1 MSTVPLTEEQRRIV
15 AHDHGPALVFAV
27 AGAGKSTAAAHRI
40 ERLVRERVFSPREIL
55 ATTFNR
61 AAAHELRDKL
71 HAWPHC
77 AAVHATTLHS
87 VGYRVLR
94 RAQHLGHLTHL
105 HLGDAEQTDLN
116 LTVYTRALAQARTD
130 GVDLGHGVDRD
141 DFLEYVSR
149 CKGDLQYAD
158 LDAADLPPG
167 GRAVARQAK
176 SPTPGSPYLALYRT
190 YERVRR
196 RDGIV
201 TFDDMLLDAWE
212 ALVRFPDLLADVQ
225 GQYRCVIVDEFQ
237 DVNLAQSELVDL
249 ITRTHRNLMAVGDD
263 DQTIY
268 EWRGARVD
276 FILGFAERYGAVTY
290 FIRDNF
296 RSFAPHVVLANR
308 VIEHNTRRQP
318 KRLELTRGFAG
329 ETLVHQHGSA
339 EEQGRAV
346 VLEIDAALRD
356 GARRADIAVLVR
368 TYAQT
373 PFVEHFLIESRI
385 PYVVRGH
392 LPFYQRP
399 EVVVLVGYLRL
410 ARAERTLRRGSG
422 LDDAHLTTA
431 VRDWHRLVN
440 RPLRYVPRA
449 VADEIALR
457 VARDRLTF
465 ARATRLV
472 AAGQDDRFA
481 ARLTELADVLTWLAD
496 TLDDTPASDL
506 LGALDVRVGYTRHLL
521 MLSGLPENA
530 EGRVRNVQAF
540 TRYARDKGSGALF
553 LRHLDHVSFGRVGG
567 NAADDADVVT
577 LTSVFRAKGSQWPI
591 VFVPDANAGTYP
603 LGGPDRLE
611 EERRIFYVALT
622 RPQRT
627 LHLHTVVG
635 VPTSPF
641 LLDAQHE
648 TVLAETRQLRA
659 ALEGDPDNWDAT
671 DARAVL
677 TLPVRLGLERY
688 LRAWWPSQ
696 ADEAHVLRVAR
707 RAQRLHTAARLL
719 AADDTLRL
727 TDVDAEVW
735 ETFGPG
741 EEPEGADLALVR
753 GAATPT
759 DISPVKTVP
768 LTSFT
773 HGQRVHHP
781 MLGTGT
787 VVAVQRDG
795 REENITIFFDSGTRR
810 TMIARFARLTDPS
823 HP

>member
-1 MSTVPLTEEQRRIV
+1 MSPVPLTEEQRRIV

-40 ERLVRERVFSPREIL
+40 ERLVRERVFAPREIL

-61 AAAHELRDKL
+61 AAARELRDKL

-77 AAVHATTLHS
+77 AAVPATTLHS
-87 VGYRVLR
+87 VGYRILR
-94 RAQHLGHLTHL
+94 RGLQLGHLTHL
-105 HLGDAEQTDLN
+105 HLGDAQQTDLN
-116 LTVYTRALAQARTD
+116 VTIYTRALAQARAD
-130 GVDLGHGVDRD
+130 GLDLGHGVDRD

-158 LDAADLPPG
+158 LEAADLPPEG
-167 GRAVARQAK
+167 LAVARQAQA
-176 SPTPGSPYLALYRT
+176 PTPGSPYLALYQV

-225 GQYRCVIVDEFQ
+225 GQHRCVIVDEFQ
-237 DVNLAQSELVDL
+237 DVNLAQSEIVDL

-276 FILGFAERYGAVTY
+276 FILGFAQRYGAATY

-318 KRLELTRGFAG
+318 KRLELTRGFGG
-329 ETLVHQHGSA
+329 ETLVHRHASA

-356 GARRADIAVLVR
+356 GARRSDVAVLVR

-373 PFVEHFLIESRI
+373 PFVEHFLIEARI
-385 PYVVRGH
+385 PYVVRGN

-399 EVVVLVGYLRL
+399 EVVVLVSYLRL
-410 ARAERTLRRGSG
+410 ADAERTLRRGAG
-422 LDDAHLTTA
+422 LDDARLGVA

-440 RPLRYVPRA
+440 RPTRYVPRA
-449 VADEIALR
+449 VADEVALR
-457 VARDRLTF
+457 VTRDHLTF
-465 ARATRLV
+465 ARAARLV
-472 AAGQDDRFA
+472 AAGQNDPLA
-481 ARLTELADVLTWLAD
+481 ARLTDLAETLAWLAD
-496 TLDDTPASDL
+496 TLDDAPASVL
-506 LGALDVRVGYTRHLL
+506 LDALDRRIGYTRHLL

-540 TRYARDKGSGALF
+540 SRYARDKGSGALF
-553 LRHLDHVSFGRVGG
+553 LRHLNHISFGRVGG
-567 NAADDADVVT
+567 NAADETDVVT
-577 LTSVFRAKGSQWPI
+577 LTTVFRAKGSQWPL
-591 VFVPDANAGTYP
+591 VFVPDVNAGTYP
-603 LGGPDRLE
+603 MGGPDRLE
-611 EERRIFYVALT
+611 EERRVFYVALT

-641 LLDAQHE
+641 LLEAGHE
-648 TVLAETRQLRA
+648 AVLADTGRLRA
-659 ALEGDPDNWDAT
+659 ALERDPGAWDAT

-677 TLPVRLGLERY
+677 TLPARLGLERY

-696 ADEAHVLRVAR
+696 VDGDHVLGVAR
-707 RAQRLHTAARLL
+707 RAARLHAATSLL
-719 AADDTLRL
+719 AVQDVLNLTEADAGIW
-727 TDVDAEVW
+727 DA
-735 ETFGPG
+735 FGPG
-741 EEPEGADLALVR
+741 EEPDEADFALVR
-753 GAATPT
+753 ATATPREA
-759 DISPVKTVP
+759 PPPKAVQ
-768 LTSFT
+768 LTAFA
-773 HGQRVHHP
+773 HGQRVYHVKF
-781 MLGTGT
+781 GTGT
-787 VVAVQRDG
+787 VVAVDRDG
-795 REENITIFFDSGTRR
+795 REENVTVFFDSGTTR
-810 TMIARFARLTDPS
+810 TMLARFAQLTDPARI
-823 HP
+823 